1 MWTRSWR
8 PRRHSRGSRILAAL
22 VALLG
27 GTAASPCTAQ
37 TAEVP
42 VDLELVIA
50 VDVSGSIDVEE
61 ARLQRDG
68 YVGAFANAD
77 VIGAITG
84 GMLGRIAVTYIE
96 WAGARH
102 SRTVID
108 WTLLDGPASARAF
121 SAALADS
128 PIETE
133 LWTSISHAIDV
144 SIPKFGQNRFAGARK
159 VIDISGDG
167 PNNQGGLVTH
177 FRDRAVAAGITIN
190 GLPVMLKRA
199 YTGSMDIE
207 NLDEYYEDCVIGG
220 PGAFVVVAETYE
232 AFGEAILRKL
242 VTEIADLRPS
252 PCRRNAQ
259 ATAGLEIASLV
270 GRTDRLG
277 RPASAKA
284 SASHPLGIEAGL
296 EAGAIALQRALGTR
310 SVGTL
315 ENPVLPCR

>member
-190 GLPVMLKRA
+190 GLPIVNDRPGPWGWPAMP
-199 YTGSMDIE
+199 D
-207 NLDEYYEDCVIGG
+207 LDLYYAACVIGG
-220 PGAFVVVAETYE
+220 NGAFYVVANSF
-232 AFGEAILRKL
+232 ADFARAVRQKL
-242 VTEIADLRPS
+242 L
-252 PCRRNAQ
+252 
-259 ATAGLEIASLV
+259 LEIA
-270 GRTDRLG
+270 GRTPDGGRERLIKA
-277 RPASAKA
+277 ASREPERK
-284 SASHPLGIEAGL
+284 PPPCDAGERRVHWL
-296 EAGAIALQRALGTR
+296 LDER
-310 SVGTL
+310 
-315 ENPVLPCR
+315 